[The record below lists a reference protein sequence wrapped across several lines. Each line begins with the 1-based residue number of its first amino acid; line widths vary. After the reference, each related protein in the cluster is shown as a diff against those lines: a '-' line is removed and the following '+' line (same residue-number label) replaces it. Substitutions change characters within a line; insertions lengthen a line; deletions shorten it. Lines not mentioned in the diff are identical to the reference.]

1 MSYARKKLQA
11 EYEAEL
17 QVARL
22 DLQNE
27 RTATAALRRQIEH
40 LQAEM
45 SQISSKLA
53 AFVKDILFNL
63 NPFRKILE

>member
-53 AFVKDILFNL
+53 AFVKDTFQSKPI
-63 NPFRKILE
+63 